1 MESTREVIMGV
12 FKQILCLIL
21 QKLQKI
27 WPFKISSAQIRGMKV
42 EGSVYKTEEGDKI
55 NLEVLR
61 GKLEA
66 RTEDI
71 TGMKVTF
78 KATN

>member
-1 MESTREVIMGV
+1 
-12 FKQILCLIL
+12 
-21 QKLQKI
+21 
-27 WPFKISSAQIRGMKV
+27 MKV